1 MELYQIFLFLLLTAF
16 GLYLLAMFFRDRYT
30 NRVRL
35 NGGRIRAVGRRLFSI
50 FMPDEAGKERMQ
62 LQLQRLNMQ
71 MTAEEY
77 CSAVITKVVLIGAA
91 ALAITLLSPVFGCLG
106 LVVAIL
112 VWYDD
117 MDRLPAAI
125 RRKNDKLLAE
135 LPRFI
140 RTFAYG
146 MQYEKDI
153 LGMLETYC
161 DVAGEGLKSDLVSLV
176 NNMHSGNYE
185 ESLRQFDRSVSIP
198 QLSRFVSAL
207 ISIHKGEDQT
217 TVLLD
222 ITQEITAGER
232 ERLRSKMADIPDK
245 IQALSVPIV
254 IGILAM
260 YLFVIGHSFINSMNI
275 IF

>member
-1 MELYQIFLFLLLTAF
+1 MKLYQILLFLLLTAL
-16 GLYLLAMFFRDRYT
+16 GLYLLAMFLRDRYT

-35 NGGRIRAVGRRLFSI
+35 NGGRIRSVGRRLFSV

-62 LQLQRLNMQ
+62 LQLQRLNMH

-91 ALAITLLSPVFGCLG
+91 ALAIVLLSPVFGCLG

-125 RRKNDKLLAE
+125 RRKNEKLLAE

-176 NNMHSGNYE
+176 NNMRSGNYE

-222 ITQEITAGER
+222 ITREITAGER
-232 ERLRSKMADIPDK
+232 ERLRAKMADIPDK

-254 IGILAM
+254 VGILAM

>member
-1 MELYQIFLFLLLTAF
+1 MELYQIFLFLLLTAL